1 MLAVTGLT
9 VGDARRVGA
18 GANHLS
24 LRLRRG
30 AETIDA
36 IAFGVDDERETPVPG
51 TAIDVVATL
60 ESRTFDGEPRLQLRV
75 VDYATTDASPL
86 LGRRRVMA
94 APVPDVEPL
103 AVAR

>member
-9 VGDARRVGA
+9 VGDARRVGT

-36 IAFGVDDERETPVPG
+36 IAFGLEEGREMPEPG
-51 TAIDVVATL
+51 VALDVVATL

-75 VDYATTDASPL
+75 VDYATADASPL
-86 LGRRRVMA
+86 AGRRRPQPSAEPVA
-94 APVPDVEPL
+94 AGT
-103 AVAR
+103 